1 MLILASTSP
10 RRQQLLTLAGYS
22 FQIGS
27 VNIDETPNPKEPAP
41 EYVLR
46 LAACKAQA
54 VFENLATDLRA
65 EALVVAADTTVAIEG
80 ELLGKPQHPAEA
92 EDMLRRL
99 GGRTHQVYTGLV
111 VFPGNGDSLQSELCA
126 TDVLMRN
133 YSDAEIQEYV
143 ASGDPLDKAGGYA
156 IQHNGFHPV
165 AEIQGC
171 FANVM
176 GLPLCVLSRLLG
188 RYKMFP
194 RSNATVACQGVP
206 GQTCKVYEY
215 VSKESP
221 VPEDK

>member
-10 RRQQLLTLAGYS
+10 RRQQLLALAGYS

-27 VNIDETPNPKEPAP
+27 VNIDETPSPEEPAP
-41 EYVLR
+41 DYVMR
-46 LAACKAQA
+46 LAAQKAQA
-54 VFENLATDLRA
+54 VVEDLATELTAD
-65 EALVVAADTTVAIEG
+65 ALVVAADTTVAVDG

-92 EDMLRRL
+92 EAMLRRL
-99 GGRTHQVYTGLV
+99 RGRTHQVYTGLV
-111 VFPGNGDSLQSELCA
+111 VIQGKVDNLQSELCA
-126 TDVLMRN
+126 TDVLMRD

-156 IQHNGFHPV
+156 IQHNGFHPA

-176 GLPLCVLSRLLG
+176 GLPLCGLSRLLQ
-188 RYKMFP
+188 RYNMLPK
-194 RSNATVACQGVP
+194 SNASVVCHGVP
-206 GQTCKVYEY
+206 GQVCKVYAH

-221 VPEDK
+221 VPEHK